1 MSQLRIHLVAKNVR
15 DGLRSRLSRY
25 RELIAWQT
33 LLSES
38 PTERTDSTTA
48 RPVPV
53 AAPAGHRSSRGGM
66 LRVATLNVFGLR
78 ENWPSRRDIVRAG
91 LSRLRPDLVS
101 LQEVVARA
109 DYDQARDVLG
119 SDYHIAHHPARLA
132 DGQGDSIASLWPVI
146 AVHEVDVPADEGA
159 GDVLGSA
166 LAVEVD
172 VPSPVGRVVFVNHPA
187 DFQLPHESQRERQA
201 VVVAGYLEQLVAEA
215 RAHVIVAGDLNATPD
230 AASIRFW
237 TGKQSLGGLSVCYRD
252 AWAAIHAEPGATF
265 TPDNALTTSAEGGK
279 WELELGRRIDYILVR
294 CVENGPTLHIRSC
307 DRFLDEPEDGVW
319 GSDHFGVTA
328 ELTAFTPRGHSAPQP
343 R

>member
-1 MSQLRIHLVAKNVR
+1 MVAKDVR
-15 DGLRSRLSRY
+15 DGVRSRLSPDREFIARRY
-25 RELIAWQT
+25 SRSLDGEDG
-33 LLSES
+33 
-38 PTERTDSTTA
+38 ERPRRRGRCQSGTGDHA
-48 RPVPV
+48 
-53 AAPAGHRSSRGGM
+53 SSQGGK

-78 ENWPSRRDIVRAG
+78 ENWPSRRRVVRAG
-91 LSRLRPDLVS
+91 LTGRRPDLVS

-119 SDYHIAHHPARLA
+119 SDYQNAHHPARLA
-132 DGQGDSIASLWPVI
+132 DGQGDSMASLWPVV
-146 AVHEVDVPADEGA
+146 AVHEVDVPADQGA
-159 GDVLGSA
+159 GEILSSA

-187 DFQLPHESQRERQA
+187 DVQLPHESQRERQA

-215 RAHVIVAGDLNATPD
+215 PAHVIVAGDLNAAPD
-230 AASIRFW
+230 AASIRLW
-237 TGKQSLGGLSVCYRD
+237 TGKQSLGGVSVCYRD

-265 TPDNALTTSAEGGK
+265 TPDNALTTSAEDGT

-294 CVENGPTLHIRSC
+294 CVENGPTLHITTC
-307 DRFLDEPEDGVW
+307 DRFLDEPVDGVW

-328 ELTAFTPRGHSAPQP
+328 ELSALTPTGHSAPQP